1 MLSQLAGFG
10 IRAGTVPR
18 RIVRV
23 FRDWPCRYMAGGPPV
38 MGPAKTECMWAR
50 EGAGTARARDLPLP
64 LQEKASERGCRPTPA
79 RCTVPPSAPARGRP
93 AGTGTC
99 CAGSAAFW
107 CRDGGRLQ
115 PAACRKKRR
124 SLGGRGRPARP
135 RHHDRRVRVRACCRD
150 RVLVR
155 PARVPER
162 MRAFPAPA
170 PPPTFSAGA
179 AGCGPRTQTR
189 RRPRQG
195 EGHRPECG
203 PGRGHGAIF
212 CGGRHP
218 EISRTAGNTFNMIHN
233 K

>member
-50 EGAGTARARDLPLP
+50 EGAGTARARDLPP

-115 PAACRKKRR
+115 PAACRKKGDR
-124 SLGGRGRPARP
+124 LAAAAALPGRATMTAASASGHVAAIASSSGRHVSQR
-135 RHHDRRVRVRACCRD
+135 
-150 RVLVR
+150 
-155 PARVPER
+155 
-162 MRAFPAPA
+162 
-170 PPPTFSAGA
+170 
-179 AGCGPRTQTR
+179 GCGPSPRLPPPPPFLPGLPDAAPAHKPADGPDRGKATVRNAARGAAMGRFFAEAGTR
-189 RRPRQG
+189 RSAEP
-195 EGHRPECG
+195 P
-203 PGRGHGAIF
+203 AI
-212 CGGRHP
+212 HL
-218 EISRTAGNTFNMIHN
+218 T
-233 K
+233 